1 MKFKPI
7 KAILYIIYSI
17 SIFISIVFSLF
28 SIMMY
33 GDGKCEQYLGYNIPL
48 FSIFILFITIII
60 IKKIHNK
67 IKYPNN
73 MLKYLVK
80 SNYVFIFILCLSY
93 FFKMNNSC
101 SNYLMGLIIVVISL
115 LILYLFIIRNNNKKT
130 IKIFNGFLA
139 INLVILFLIISDK
152 IFKKGDSFINSIL
165 SIIQMTI
172 R

>member
-115 LILYLFIIRNNNKKT
+115 LILYLFIK
-130 IKIFNGFLA
+130 
-139 INLVILFLIISDK
+139 
-152 IFKKGDSFINSIL
+152 
-165 SIIQMTI
+165 
-172 R
+172 